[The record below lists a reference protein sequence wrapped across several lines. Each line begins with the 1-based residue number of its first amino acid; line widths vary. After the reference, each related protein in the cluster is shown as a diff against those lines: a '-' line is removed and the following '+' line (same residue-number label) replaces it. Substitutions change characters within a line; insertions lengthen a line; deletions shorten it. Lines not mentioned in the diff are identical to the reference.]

1 MRLFMEQSSDS
12 WKELDFAK
20 YLYCTSSSVKV
31 SNNFINFNARAGV
44 SHKEGTSQIG
54 SRSFAISGNFE
65 ADSPKDVE
73 AFRSEIFTSLF
84 NKPLRLYLDDEDDSY
99 YNCVLDGNVNT
110 TYNQG
115 YSISRVFTLSFN
127 LIATEPY
134 RYGGEED
141 YVYIDSSI
149 YNSCVSIYY
158 KGKVPC
164 FPDVYIEFG
173 KETLI
178 TKSVDFMQCGNTYIN
193 FKPVFKTNSNDFYH
207 IKKGI
212 IRRVGKIF
220 TPNCLDDNSILN
232 PFMFTPGKNEI
243 KTNFSNI
250 PNIDYIEIYWT
261 NLSY

>member
-1 MRLFMEQSSDS
+1 MEQSSDS

-73 AFRSEIFTSLF
+73 NFRSEIFTSLF
-84 NKPLRLYLDDEDDSY
+84 NKLLHLYLDDEDDSY

-134 RYGGEED
+134 RHGAVNTSSLSYG
-141 YVYIDSSI
+141 V
-149 YNSCVSIYY
+149 NKIYY
-158 KGKVPC
+158 EGTVPC
-164 FPDVYIEFG
+164 FPTININPSIFFT
-173 KETLI
+173 KENVI
-178 TKSVDFMQCGNTYIN
+178 PFIKCNTTSLNFKNEESFIN
-193 FKPVFKTNSNDFYH
+193 FQAYSCLWGDCLIKNGIVTRTSEETTYDFIDEKSKLHPLMFMYGENELEVSKIENFKINK
-207 IKKGI
+207 IKI
-212 IRRVGKIF
+212 IWEE
-220 TPNCLDDNSILN
+220 L
-232 PFMFTPGKNEI
+232 
-243 KTNFSNI
+243 
-250 PNIDYIEIYWT
+250 YY
-261 NLSY
+261 

>member
-1 MRLFMEQSSDS
+1 MEQSSDS
-12 WKELDFAK
+12 WKNLDFAK

-44 SHKEGTSQIG
+44 HHKEGTSQIG

-65 ADSPKDVE
+65 ANSSKDVE
-73 AFRSEIFTSLF
+73 AFRSEIFTFLF
-84 NKPLRLYLDDEDDSY
+84 NKPLRLFLDDEDSSY
-99 YNCVLDGNVNT
+99 YNCVLDGNVST

-134 RYGGEED
+134 RHGEED
-141 YVYIDSSI
+141 SAYIDNTYPNDS
-149 YNSCVSIYY
+149 YVSFYY
-158 KGKVPC
+158 EGSAPC
-164 FPDVYIEFG
+164 FPDVYIGFG

-178 TKSVDFMQCGNTYIN
+178 TESVDFMQCGNTYIK
-193 FKPVFKTNSNDFYH
+193 FKPVFKTNSGDYYH

-220 TPNCLDDNSILN
+220 TPNCLDDDSILN
-232 PFMFTPGKNEI
+232 PFMITPGKNEI
-243 KTNFSNI
+243 KTNFSNV
-250 PNIDYIEIYWT
+250 PNISYIEVYWT
-261 NLSY
+261 NLYY

>member
-1 MRLFMEQSSDS
+1 MAQNSDS
-12 WKELDFAK
+12 WKNLDFAK

-44 SHKEGTSQIG
+44 YHKEGTSQIG

-65 ADSPKDVE
+65 ANSSKDVE

-84 NKPLRLYLDDEDDSY
+84 NKSLRLFLDDEDDCY
-99 YNCVLDGNVNT
+99 YNCVLDGNVST

-115 YSISRVFTLSFN
+115 YSIGRVFTLSFN

-134 RYGGEED
+134 RHGEED
-141 YVYIDSSI
+141 SAYIDNTYPNDS
-149 YNSCVSIYY
+149 YVSFYY
-158 KGKVPC
+158 EGSAPC
-164 FPDVYIEFG
+164 FPDVYIFFG

-178 TKSVDFMQCGNTYIN
+178 TESVDFMQCGNTCIK

-212 IRRVGKIF
+212 IKRVGKIF

-232 PFMFTPGKNEI
+232 PFMLTPGKNEI
-243 KTNFSNI
+243 KTNFSNV
-250 PNIDYIEIYWT
+250 PNIDYIEVCWT